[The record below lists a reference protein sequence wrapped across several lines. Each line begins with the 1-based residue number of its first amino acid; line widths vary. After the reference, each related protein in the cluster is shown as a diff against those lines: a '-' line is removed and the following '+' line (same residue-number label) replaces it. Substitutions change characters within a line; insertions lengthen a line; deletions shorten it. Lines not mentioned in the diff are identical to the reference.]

1 MSIISEDRLEELSRH
16 DKERYSRHLL
26 LPEVGLGG
34 QRRLKAARV
43 LVAGTGGLGSPLAL
57 YLAAAGI
64 GTLGLLDFDLVEESN
79 LQRQILHSVKDMDR
93 PKTASSRDRVR
104 DINPALKVIVHNT
117 RLTSKNALSI
127 LKDYDVVADGTDNFP
142 TRYLINDAC
151 VLLGIPLVYGSI
163 LQFEGQ
169 ATVFDARRGP
179 CYRCL
184 HPAPPPPGLVPS
196 CGEGGVMG
204 ALPGIIGTIQ
214 ACEVIKLILGGGD
227 GLTGRLLLL
236 DAWEMRAR
244 EFRLDKDPNCPVC
257 GEHPSLTELIDYEE
271 FCGLNRK
278 DEAPV
283 QSLTAGE
290 LRERLE
296 RREPLQIID
305 IREPHEQTLIRF
317 ENARVVPF
325 GQLVRRMD
333 EFDPSVDAV
342 FICKIGQ
349 RSLYAIRELR
359 RAGYRGRMFNLAE
372 GLNAWARETG
382 AGLTQY

>member
-1 MSIISEDRLEELSRH
+1 
-16 DKERYSRHLL
+16 L
-26 LPEVGLGG
+26 LPEVGVEG
-34 QRRLKAARV
+34 QQRLKAARV
-43 LVAGTGGLGSPLAL
+43 LVAGTGGLGSPAAL
-57 YLAAAGI
+57 YLAAAGV
-64 GTLGLLDFDLVEESN
+64 GVLGLLDFDLVEISN
-79 LQRQILHSVKDMDR
+79 LQRQILHSVKDVDR
-93 PKTASSRDRVR
+93 PKTASARDRVR
-104 DINPALKVIVHNT
+104 DVNPALKVVVHNT
-117 RLTSKNALSI
+117 RLTGKNALSI

-169 ATVFDARRGP
+169 AAVFDARRGP

-196 CGEGGVMG
+196 CGEGGVLG
-204 ALPGIIGTIQ
+204 ALPGIIGAIQ
-214 ACEVIKLILGGGD
+214 ACEVIKLILGGGH

-236 DAWEMRAR
+236 DAWGMRAR
-244 EFRLDKDPNCPVC
+244 EFRLDKDPKCPVC
-257 GEHPSLTELIDYEE
+257 GERPTIAELIDYEE

-290 LRERLE
+290 LRERLD

-317 ENARVVPF
+317 ENAKVVPF

-359 RAGYRGRMFNLAE
+359 RAGYQGRMFNLAE
-372 GLNAWARETG
+372 GLNAWTLETD
-382 AGLTQY
+382 AGLTRY

>member
-1 MSIISEDRLEELSRH
+1 MSIISEDRLEGLSRL
-16 DKERYSRHLL
+16 DMARYSRHLL
-26 LPEVGLGG
+26 LPEVGVEG
-34 QRRLKAARV
+34 QQRLKAARV
-43 LVAGTGGLGSPLAL
+43 LVAGAGGLGSPLAL
-57 YLAAAGI
+57 YLAAAGV
-64 GTLGLLDFDLVEESN
+64 GVLGLLDFDLVEESN
-79 LQRQILHSVKDMDR
+79 LQRQILHSVKDVDR
-93 PKTASSRDRVR
+93 PKTASARDRVR
-104 DINPALKVIVHNT
+104 DVNLALQVVVHNT

-142 TRYLINDAC
+142 ARYLINDAC
-151 VLLGIPLVYGSI
+151 ALLGIPLVYGSI

-169 ATVFDARRGP
+169 AAVFNARGGP

-196 CGEGGVMG
+196 CGEGGVLG

-214 ACEVIKLILGGGD
+214 ACEVIKLILGSGQ
-227 GLTGRLLLL
+227 GLTGRLLLV
-236 DAWEMRAR
+236 DAWEMRTR

-257 GEHPSLTELIDYEE
+257 GERPTIVELMDYEE

-278 DEAPV
+278 DEILV

-290 LRERLE
+290 LRERLD

-305 IREPHEQTLIRF
+305 IREPHEQTLVRF
-317 ENARVVPF
+317 ENAKIVPF

-359 RAGYRGRMFNLAE
+359 RAGYQGRMFNLAE
-372 GLNAWARETG
+372 GLNAWAREID